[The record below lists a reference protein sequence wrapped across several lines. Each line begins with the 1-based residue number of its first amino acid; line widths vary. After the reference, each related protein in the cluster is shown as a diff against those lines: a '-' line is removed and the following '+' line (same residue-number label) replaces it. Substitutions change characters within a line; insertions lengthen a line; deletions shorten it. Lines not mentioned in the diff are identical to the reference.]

1 MVIVCVRAR
10 KCAFYGCELYKK
22 FKEYRESIRKT
33 GGLKPVF
40 EHAQKV
46 RERSQSFRNNL
57 RGNRY
62 ELVTKRLAAVDEK

>member
-1 MVIVCVRAR
+1 MVNVCVFVQES
-10 KCAFYGCELYKK
+10 AFYGCELYEK

-46 RERSQSFRNNL
+46 RERSQSLRNN
-57 RGNRY
+57 
-62 ELVTKRLAAVDEK
+62 